1 LIARG
6 ILDRSSS
13 GYGGFMLGSHFTRLL
28 ILAIIVAVAFYIVKP
43 AVLSGHVGKANGIAR
58 AQPLKNHVIDKAGV
72 IPPQDVPRFEQYM
85 GWIMRESGVDVRFV
99 FLPDTSGQSIESL
112 AVDMMDKLQIGG
124 RTGQERGVLLLY
136 DMQGQRLKVEVGYG
150 LEGWFPDAFVNYLVQ
165 DHARMFFSSGDISLG
180 LRLMLRLLQHRIREA
195 VIGNDF
201 DPRVLNIVQPLSHM
215 SGGAGVST
223 AIGLRDGANAAP
235 QVVATN
241 PMDFPAGDSPAEA
254 YARYLDWLSRW
265 PTSPQIELF
274 TAASRGYLSSM
285 HISPAYA
292 EFILL
297 AEYGK
302 RYEVVERGDLALLYF
317 TGTPFVSPHFF
328 ERRDGH
334 WRMDIAAEV
343 RDTHEHVG
351 GEYTWAYYGKDDNYT
366 RSFGDLL
373 ATLKGYR
380 RLRDGDN
387 RELVIRGS
395 Y

>member
-1 LIARG
+1 MQSSR
-6 ILDRSSS
+6 ILRI
-13 GYGGFMLGSHFTRLL
+13 L
-28 ILAIIVAVAFYIVKP
+28 ILAIIVAAAVYIVKP
-43 AVLSGHVGKANGIAR
+43 AVFPGSSGNASSTAR
-58 AQPLKNHVIDKAGV
+58 AQPVKNHVIDKTGV
-72 IPPQDVPRFEQYM
+72 IPIQDVPRFEQYM
-85 GWIMRESGVDVRFV
+85 AWIMRESGVDVRFV
-99 FLPDTSGQSIESL
+99 FLPNTTGKSIESL
-112 AVDMMDKLQIGG
+112 AADMMDTLQIGG

-150 LEGWFPDAFVNYLVQ
+150 LEGWFPDVFVNYLVQ

-201 DPRVLNIVQPLSHM
+201 DPRVLVVVQPLNHM
-215 SGGAGVST
+215 SGGAGVS
-223 AIGLRDGANAAP
+223 AAMGLRDGAAVAP
-235 QVVATN
+235 QAEPVDLMA
-241 PMDFPAGDSPAEA
+241 FPAGDSPAET

-265 PTSPQIELF
+265 PASPQVDLF
-274 TAASRGYLSSM
+274 TPASRGYLASM

-302 RYEVVERGDLALLYF
+302 RYEVVERGNLALLYF

-328 ERRDGH
+328 ERREGH

-351 GEYTWAYYGKDDNYT
+351 GEYTWAYYGKDDNYSRT
-366 RSFGDLL
+366 FGDLF
-373 ATLKGYR
+373 TTMKGYR
-380 RLRDGDN
+380 RIRDGDN
-387 RELVIRGS
+387 RELVIRGN

>member
-1 LIARG
+1 MQSSH
-6 ILDRSSS
+6 ILRI
-13 GYGGFMLGSHFTRLL
+13 L
-28 ILAIIVAVAFYIVKP
+28 ILAVIVAIAVSILKP
-43 AVLSGHVGKANGIAR
+43 AAFSGSSGKANSTAR
-58 AQPLKNHVIDKAGV
+58 AKVVHEHVIDKAGV
-72 IPPQDVPRFEQYM
+72 IPAQDLPRFEQYM

-99 FLPDTSGQSIESL
+99 FLPDTAGRSIESL
-112 AVDMMDKLQIGG
+112 AVDMMDELRIGG

-180 LRLMLRLLQHRIREA
+180 LRYMLRLLQHRIREA

-201 DPRVLNIVQPLSHM
+201 DPRVLDKVHPLSHL
-215 SGGAGVST
+215 SGGAGVS
-223 AIGLRDGANAAP
+223 AAMGLGDGAAAAP
-235 QVVATN
+235 PAADVDTMA
-241 PMDFPAGDSPAEA
+241 FPAGGSPAEA
-254 YARYLDWLSRW
+254 YSRYLDWLSRW
-265 PTSPQIELF
+265 PTSPQVDLF
-274 TAASRGYLSSM
+274 TPGSRGYLASM

-302 RYEVVERGDLALLYF
+302 RYKVVERDDLALLYF

-328 ERRDGH
+328 VRQDGQ
-334 WRMDIAAEV
+334 WRMDITAEV

-366 RSFGDLL
+366 RSFGDLFT
-373 ATLKGYR
+373 TLKGYR
-380 RLRDGDN
+380 RIRDGDN
-387 RELVIRGS
+387 RELTIRGS